1 MATPVV
7 PVISQAPSA
16 TDPAVYAEYESKW
29 ATYPTDAQG
38 WLERAREVAAVLS
51 VDAAAREKANKS
63 PKAEVALLKHSG
75 LLKVLGP
82 KKYGGG
88 EQPWSVGY
96 KVIREVA
103 KGDGYVSSSLPHG
116 KRLKPNT

>member
-16 TDPAVYAEYESKW
+16 TDPAVCAEYESKW

-38 WLERAREVAAVLS
+38 WLERAREVAVVLS

-103 KGDGYVSSSLPHG
+103 KGDGYVSASLPRG
-116 KRLKPNT
+116 KRLKSNT